1 MTRDEFDA
9 LYLQGSDAVFEIIQR
24 LESRLKALENQAA
37 KNSNNSS
44 KPPSSDG
51 LSKATLTPMPQTLR
65 KKSGRRAGGQQ
76 GHVGK
81 TLLMTQTPD
90 HLLVHRPLSCPHC
103 HTNLQDVAPIDYTQR
118 QVLEMPV
125 PRVVVTEHRALRV
138 CCPGCARECRAP
150 FPDGVNQPVQYG
162 PHLLGFA
169 TYLHTVHLLP
179 YARCAR
185 IVQEITQAPFSPGSL
200 HTALARAAE
209 RLKDFD
215 DQLQATLSQVPLLHV
230 DETGTRVKGKLNWF
244 HVRCTDTLCRL
255 FCHEKRG
262 KQAVD
267 DLRSYSG
274 RLLSDFFSNYVTL
287 GCQHQFCGAHLLR
300 ELTFAHEVLGQDWAG
315 SLKSVMEAMVAA
327 CHRARDRGFTEL
339 RDASAFVREFDRWV
353 QEGLKQN
360 PPPRKPP
367 GKKRVARGK
376 VRCLLDRLVNHRE
389 GYFAFLF
396 DLSIPFTNNEAERAI
411 RMFKVKSKVSGGFR
425 TKAGADA
432 FCRLRSYT
440 QTCQKQGMC
449 LMDCLRS
456 VFNGKL
462 ILPSLNHA

>member
-1 MTRDEFDA
+1 
-9 LYLQGSDAVFEIIQR
+9 
-24 LESRLKALENQAA
+24 
-37 KNSNNSS
+37 
-44 KPPSSDG
+44 
-51 LSKATLTPMPQTLR
+51 
-65 KKSGRRAGGQQ
+65 
-76 GHVGK
+76 
-81 TLLMTQTPD
+81 
-90 HLLVHRPLSCPHC
+90 
-103 HTNLQDVAPIDYTQR
+103 
-118 QVLEMPV
+118 MPV
-125 PRVVVTEHRALRV
+125 PRVVVTEHQAARV
-138 CCPGCARECRAP
+138 CCPCCGRECRAP
-150 FPDGVNQPVQYG
+150 FPEAVGQPVQYG
-162 PHLLGFA
+162 PNLLGFA

-200 HTALARAAE
+200 HTALALAAE
-209 RLKDFD
+209 RLSDFD
-215 DQLQATLSQVPLLHV
+215 EQLQATLSQAPLLHV

-267 DLRSYSG
+267 DLRPYSG
-274 RLLSDFFSNYVTL
+274 RLISDFFSNYVTL
-287 GCQHQFCGAHLLR
+287 GCQHQFCGAHHAKWLRHLRMLR
-300 ELTFAHEVLGQDWAG
+300 ELTFASEVLGQDWAG

-327 CHRARDRGFTEL
+327 CHRARDRGGAKL
-339 RDASAFVREFDRWV
+339 RDASPLVREFDRWV

-360 PPPRKPP
+360 PLPRKPP
-367 GKKRVARGK
+367 GKRRVARGK
-376 VRCLLDRLVNHRE
+376 VRNLIDRLIDHRE
-389 GYFAFLF
+389 GYLAFLF

-411 RMFKVKSKVSGGFR
+411 RMLKVKSKVSGGFR
-425 TKAGADA
+425 TKSGADA

-456 VFNGKL
+456 VFNGKM